1 MLTRTTTLALF
12 PERSVNFYSVLSR
25 EINETLCSL
34 DVSPK
39 QRSAFTFRQSRLQNN
54 RFKKWRTFQEL
65 GFRFIQPLKITLVKS
80 TYPTGQHPKIPS
92 ISNTLISLGKTHIIA
107 SVILFILENPAFGN
121 SSVIATPEYLFPF
134 PIPHPVLKFWRQIP
148 YPLNL
153 SRIPHCSLVKVRIPG
168 IRILPGQLSSQSV
181 LITMHL
187 LKLDQ
192 LFEGRF
198 LRLTLS

>member
-1 MLTRTTTLALF
+1 MA
-12 PERSVNFYSVLSR
+12 
-25 EINETLCSL
+25 
-34 DVSPK
+34 DV
-39 QRSAFTFRQSRLQNN
+39 RRIRLQ
-54 RFKKWRTFQEL
+54 
-65 GFRFIQPLKITLVKS
+65 FIQPLKITLVKS

-92 ISNTLISLGKTHIIA
+92 ISNTLISLGKTRMIA
-107 SVILFILENPAFGN
+107 SVILFILENPASRN

-134 PIPHPVLKFWRQIP
+134 PIPHPVPKFWRQIP

-153 SRIPHCSLVKVRIPG
+153 SRIPHCSLVKFRIPC
-168 IRILPGQLSSQSV
+168 IRIQPEQSTSQSV

-198 LRLTLS
+198 LRLTRS

>member
-1 MLTRTTTLALF
+1 MPTRTTTLAWF

-25 EINETLCSL
+25 QINETLCSL

-39 QRSAFTFRQSRLQNN
+39 QRSPFALRQSRVQNN

-92 ISNTLISLGKTHIIA
+92 ISNTLISLGETHIIA
-107 SVILFILENPAFGN
+107 EVTLFILENPAFRN

-134 PIPHPVLKFWRQIP
+134 PIPHSVPKFWRQIP
-148 YPLNL
+148 YPFNL
-153 SRIPHCSLVKVRIPG
+153 SRIPHCILV
-168 IRILPGQLSSQSV
+168 ILVYPANTHPDPDS
-181 LITMHL
+181 
-187 LKLDQ
+187 
-192 LFEGRF
+192 
-198 LRLTLS
+198 